1 MAVYRL
7 EFINMNRRK
16 GGADI
21 TSEENKIGITYKCCV
36 LVRRSSPGVVAVEIG
51 IDPVSWL
58 SARSNQLRFVS
69 KPSEAGILPVN
80 LFEFSALKR
89 MRDKIS

>member
-1 MAVYRL
+1 L
-7 EFINMNRRK
+7 ELKRPVSVPDNWFLLK
-16 GGADI
+16 W
-21 TSEENKIGITYKCCV
+21 KCCV

-80 LFEFSALKR
+80 LFEFSALK
-89 MRDKIS
+89 

>member
-1 MAVYRL
+1 
-7 EFINMNRRK
+7 
-16 GGADI
+16 
-21 TSEENKIGITYKCCV
+21 

-80 LFEFSALKR
+80 LFEFSALK
-89 MRDKIS
+89 